1 MKNFVNPFRLNN
13 KLVFILGG
21 AGLIGSNVS
30 ALLSNLGAKV
40 IVIDNKFN
48 SSIKYKK
55 NIIFEKFN
63 LSKIDKIKNYFEKI
77 VKKYGVPNVF
87 INCSYPKTKDWEKNN
102 FERVKIPSYRKNIEA
117 HLNSYVWSSKIMCD
131 LMKKNKIHG
140 SIILLNSIYGL
151 VGQSPE
157 LYKGSRIK
165 ENMTYSIIK
174 GGLINFT
181 KQLAVFYGRNN
192 IRVNSIC
199 SGGILD
205 KQNSIFKKNYINKT
219 LLKRM
224 GNPQD
229 ISGAVAYLASE
240 SSSYVT
246 GTNLIVDGGWTAI

>member
-1 MKNFVNPFRLNN
+1 
-13 KLVFILGG
+13 
-21 AGLIGSNVS
+21 
-30 ALLSNLGAKV
+30 
-40 IVIDNKFN
+40 
-48 SSIKYKK
+48 
-55 NIIFEKFN
+55 
-63 LSKIDKIKNYFEKI
+63 
-77 VKKYGVPNVF
+77 
-87 INCSYPKTKDWEKNN
+87 
-102 FERVKIPSYRKNIEA
+102 
-117 HLNSYVWSSKIMCD
+117 
-131 LMKKNKIHG
+131 MKKNKIYG